1 MEVGEYFISVDD
13 HFFQQPLLVWST
25 NFFSQK
31 KSLIFSRQSSYVGR
45 GGVGLGVT

>member
-25 NFFSQK
+25 VFFSQK
-31 KSLIFSRQSSYVGR
+31 EILIFSKVRMGR
-45 GGVGLGVT
+45 GGDGVGVS